1 MLNLEILIKIVGG
14 IMDPVAFTIFGI
26 DIMWYGVL
34 ISLGVLLGVIFA
46 LRECKRIGFKED
58 DLLDFL
64 LVAIPSAI
72 VGARAY
78 YVIFS
83 WDYYSKNPGE
93 IINIR
98 NGGLAIHGALIAGVI
113 VGVLFCRIRKINV
126 LKLLDIVMPSVAL
139 GQAIGRW
146 GNFINQEAHG
156 GPTNLPWG
164 IMVNGQKVHP
174 TFLYES
180 IFDFCIFLFL
190 MWFRK
195 NKKTTDGQ
203 VLGLYL
209 ILYSAGR
216 FLVEGLRT
224 DSLMFL
230 GMRVAQLI
238 SLASVLAGVLLLL
251 YIKKKNNSIKN

>member
-1 MLNLEILIKIVGG
+1 MN
-14 IMDPVAFTIFGI
+14 PVAFTIFGV

-34 ISLGVLLGVIFA
+34 ISTGVLLGVVFA

-58 DLLDFL
+58 NLLDFL
-64 LVAIPSAI
+64 LYAIPAAI

-83 WDYYSKNPGE
+83 WDFYSKNPDQ

-113 VGVLFCRIRKINV
+113 VGVLFCKIRKIKV
-126 LKLLDIVMPSVAL
+126 LELLDIVMPSVAL

-156 GPTNLPWG
+156 GPTDLPWG
-164 IMVNGQKVHP
+164 IIVNGQKVHP

-180 IFDFCIFLFL
+180 VIDFCIFLFL
-190 MWFRK
+190 IWFRK

-216 FLVEGLRT
+216 FFVEGLRT

-238 SLASVLAGVLLLL
+238 SLGSILLGVLLLVYL
-251 YIKKKNNSIKN
+251 KKKNNSIKN

>member
-1 MLNLEILIKIVGG
+1 
-14 IMDPVAFTIFGI
+14 MDPVAFTIFGVE
-26 DIMWYGVL
+26 IMWYGVL
-34 ISLGVLLGVIFA
+34 ISLGVLLGVVVA
-46 LRECKRIGFKED
+46 VRECRRIGFKED

-64 LVAIPSAI
+64 LIAIPSAI

-83 WDYYSKNPGE
+83 WDYYSQNPGQ

-113 VGVLFCRIRKINV
+113 VGYLFCKIRKIKV

-156 GPTNLPWG
+156 GPTDLPWG

-180 IFDFCIFLFL
+180 IIDFCIFFFL
-190 MWFRK
+190 VWFRK

-203 VLGLYL
+203 ILGLYL

-216 FLVEGLRT
+216 FIVEGLRT

-230 GMRVAQLI
+230 GMRIAQLI
-238 SLASVLAGVLLLL
+238 SLGSILIGVLLLVYL
-251 YIKKKNNSIKN
+251 KKKKSR